1 MTAFQRTARG
11 GFSALALAASVTLGA
26 CAGGGG
32 LGSVGD
38 ILGGVLGGGAAQ
50 GQQVTGTV
58 RSVDTRSQQ
67 LSLEQSNGQTVSI
80 GFDANTQVIYQN
92 QRYQV
97 TSLEYGDQIGAR
109 VRQAQNGGYYTDS
122 VWVRQP
128 VQGSTNTGGGTA
140 SGSTNV
146 QSLQGV
152 VRQVDRN
159 NGLFT
164 MDTGNGVQL
173 TVSMPYRPSS
183 QDATRFNNL
192 RSGDSVRLYGVFLNN
207 SRVELRQFY

>member
-1 MTAFQRTARG
+1 MTTIQRAARSG
-11 GFSALALAASVTLGA
+11 VAALALVGSVTLGA

-38 ILGGVLGGGAAQ
+38 ILGGVLGGGAGGA
-50 GQQVTGTV
+50 QQVSGTI
-58 RSVDTRSQQ
+58 RNVDTRNQSLQ
-67 LSLEQSNGQTVSI
+67 LQQSNGQNVDLR
-80 GFDANTQVIYQN
+80 FDNNTTVIYEN
-92 QRYQV
+92 RRYAV
-97 TSLEYGDQIGAR
+97 TSLEYGDQVQAR
-109 VRQAQNGGYYTDS
+109 VLNSNGAYYTDT

-128 VQGSTNTGGGTA
+128 VQGSTTTGSTGT
-140 SGSTNV
+140 SSTNV
-146 QSLQGV
+146 QSLTGV

-183 QDATRFNNL
+183 SDETRFNNL
-192 RSGDSVRLYGVFLNN
+192 RSGDSVRFYGVFLNN